1 MSFAKKHRPAEELLR
16 NYGIDSPGDID
27 LEAIAHCENLKV
39 RYKKLEG
46 CEAKL
51 TGYKDKGIVTITTET
66 LETRQRFSLGHELGH
81 WHHHRGRSFEC
92 RVNEDDAP
100 KTQKSYE
107 EIVADEYSADLLMPT
122 YMFTPLAS
130 KYARPSFDN
139 IEELADTFETS
150 ISSTAFR
157 FIEANVSPSILICH
171 APTGRQWF
179 KLSKDIP
186 RRWFP
191 KNELD
196 AYSFAMDALYKGCI
210 QRKPSKIGA
219 ESWFDR
225 FDADRYDIFE
235 HSKKFG
241 DVVYT
246 LLTIEDDE
254 MLYDN

>member
-1 MSFAKKHRPAEELLR
+1 
-16 NYGIDSPGDID
+16 
-27 LEAIAHCENLKV
+27 
-39 RYKKLEG
+39 
-46 CEAKL
+46 
-51 TGYKDKGIVTITTET
+51 
-66 LETRQRFSLGHELGH
+66 
-81 WHHHRGRSFEC
+81 
-92 RVNEDDAP
+92 
-100 KTQKSYE
+100 
-107 EIVADEYSADLLMPT
+107 
-122 YMFTPLAS
+122 MFTPLAS

-196 AYSFAMDALYKGCI
+196 AYSFAMDALYKGSI
-210 QRKPSKIGA
+210 QRMPSKIGA

-225 FDADRYDIFE
+225 FDADRYDIYE

-241 DVVYT
+241 NVVYT

-254 MLYDN
+254 MLDDN